1 MYSQV
6 AVGSVAAD
14 ANSGPATVN
23 VGFLIM
29 GRLVAV
35 PWAGYLERKNQSQ
48 SQSNQIK
55 SKSKSNQSH
64 LVFMTSKITYF
75 TSLLLPAAVT
85 AAVKVCLDSRT

>member
-55 SKSKSNQSH
+55 SRSNQSH

-75 TSLLLPAAVT
+75 TSLLPPAAVT

>member
-35 PWAGYLERKNQSQ
+35 PWAGYR
-48 SQSNQIK
+48 
-55 SKSKSNQSH
+55 
-64 LVFMTSKITYF
+64 M
-75 TSLLLPAAVT
+75 
-85 AAVKVCLDSRT
+85 VKDGAFLWKPLALGIL